1 MYETHQFATN
11 SIAQGAP
18 IRINKLF
25 LIAVTVNVVILSLVM
40 LSNDLRNPNIKN
52 KMSKREYIKNT
63 LQALVGLANSPID
76 SEYLC
81 HAYDNVYLLGHV
93 APERLDGL

>member
-1 MYETHQFATN
+1 MFALLFTVPVSVVML
-11 SIAQGAP
+11 SI
-18 IRINKLF
+18 
-25 LIAVTVNVVILSLVM
+25 VM

-63 LQALVGLANSPID
+63 LQALVDQGNGPID
-76 SEYLC
+76 IEYLG
-81 HAYDNVYLLGHV
+81 HVYDNIYLIGHV